1 MRKRWLGQICR
12 TDEKDP
18 QRCAGGLVVSM
29 TEFCLTLLKAYS
41 DAQTL
46 GYLSTF
52 SREEVDI
59 LTLNP
64 DKYYTPKG
72 LPEPPKAGG

>member
-1 MRKRWLGQICR
+1 
-12 TDEKDP
+12 
-18 QRCAGGLVVSM
+18 M